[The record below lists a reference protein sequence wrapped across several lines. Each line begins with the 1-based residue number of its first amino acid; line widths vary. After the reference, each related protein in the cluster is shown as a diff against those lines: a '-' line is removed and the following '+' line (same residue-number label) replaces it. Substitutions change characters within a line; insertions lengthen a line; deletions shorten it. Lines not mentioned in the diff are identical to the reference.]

1 VPQREQVHYY
11 TGPVSF
17 FRAPICRPEELPE
30 GSVAVLGVP
39 LDSWTVARNGQRFAP
54 RAIREAS
61 LYLAGY
67 YAVQSKPEGYV
78 DVTTGDVWTVPE
90 KPRLFDVGDAR
101 LVQQDPEAT
110 TRLVADQ
117 VRTIV
122 ERGAMPV
129 VLGGDHYVPYPCFL
143 GFVEA
148 LQQRKENVKVGF
160 LNIDGHF
167 DFWDE
172 FAGLGRYNHGTFCR
186 RISEHPAVGRMVW
199 WGLNGTHII
208 EPEPL
213 GILRDAGHVGYTVPS
228 IRRRGVQETMRE
240 ALDLVSEGAD
250 AVYVTYDID
259 STDGAYVPAANS
271 IVFDA
276 LTPGEVMAGLALIPE
291 YETVQAFDVCEIV
304 PQYDV
309 GGGRTTRFACHV
321 ILAVISH
328 RILQSTPMFDRGEL
342 DQVFH

>member
-1 VPQREQVHYY
+1 
-11 TGPVSF
+11 
-17 FRAPICRPEELPE
+17 
-30 GSVAVLGVP
+30 
-39 LDSWTVARNGQRFAP
+39 VARNGQRFAP

-67 YAVQSKPEGYV
+67 YAVQPKPEGYV
-78 DVTTGDVWTVPE
+78 DVTTGNVWTIPDE
-90 KPRLFDVGDAR
+90 PRLFDVGDVQ
-101 LVQQDPEAT
+101 LVQQDPQAT
-110 TRLVADQ
+110 TRAIAEQ

-129 VLGGDHYVPYPCFL
+129 VLGGDHYTPYPCFL

-148 LQQRKENVKVGF
+148 MQQVKEDAKVGF

-167 DFWDE
+167 DFWDD
-172 FAGLGRYNHGTFCR
+172 FAGLGRYNHGTFTR
-186 RISEHPAVGRMVW
+186 RISEHEAVGNMVW

-213 GILRDAGHVGYTVPS
+213 QVLRESGHVGYTVPS
-228 IRRRGVQETMRE
+228 IRRRGVEETMRE
-240 ALDLVSEGAD
+240 ALDRVSEGAD

-276 LTPGEVMAGLALIPE
+276 LTPGEVMTGIGLIPE
-291 YETVQAFDVCEIV
+291 YESVGAFDVCEIV

-309 GGGRTTRFACHV
+309 GGGRTARFACHV
-321 ILAVISH
+321 IMAVISD
-328 RILQSTPMFDRGEL
+328 RVLDSTPTFDPEAL
-342 DQVFH
+342 SDVFR